1 MCPCGSKFDI
11 QHSMGC
17 KNGGFLNMIHNDLR
31 NLTTKILSEV
41 YYDTNIEYY
50 DTEIEPKIVPLSGED
65 LSN

>member
-1 MCPCGSKFDI
+1 
-11 QHSMGC
+11 
-17 KNGGFLNMIHNDLR
+17 MIHSDLR